1 MSPLPSPDVL
11 DPRFYDHLGEVP
23 AELLGDRLY
32 WSVELVERYA
42 REWAVELA
50 HGLGVPGALAAAGS
64 GTTAEA
70 LAGELGWVEGTAVPL
85 AWLLEELAEA
95 GEVLV
100 LDPVEGGEN
109 GGATLGGDR
118 TARRFRPAGEIRA
131 SRRQAVR
138 EAALEHDPANAP
150 FLDLLDL
157 AGRAWPRV
165 VTGEVAGGAALV
177 GAGQL
182 GLWMRYFANDNPVY
196 AVNNRLA
203 ALAAANRLPEGGRV
217 LEVGAGAGSS
227 SVALLEEL
235 ETGGR
240 LGRLGGFRVTEP
252 AAMLRRRGVRS
263 LEERW
268 PGVAIEAGELDV
280 DRPWAE
286 QGVQPGSLD
295 LVYGVNVFHVADDL
309 AWTLAEARAALAPGG
324 WLVAGECLRPRP
336 GQPIAAEMIFLLI
349 EDFRDVKTD
358 PDLRPGPGFLTP
370 EHWVAQLE
378 RAGFARVELVP
389 DVRVLRRFYPRFATG
404 AVCGLAGTMAP

>member
-1 MSPLPSPDVL
+1 MPAMSPLPSPDVL

-23 AELLGDRLY
+23 PDLLGEELY

-50 HGLGVPGALAAAGS
+50 HRLEVPRALTAAG
-64 GTTAEA
+64 GVTAEA
-70 LAGELGWVEGTAVPL
+70 LGRELGWVAGASAPL
-85 AWLLEELAEA
+85 AWLLDELAEA
-95 GEVLV
+95 GQLLAFEGAREGA
-100 LDPVEGGEN
+100 EGG
-109 GGATLGGDR
+109 G
-118 TARRFRPAGEIRA
+118 RRFRLAGELRA
-131 SRRQAVR
+131 SRREAVR

-157 AGRAWPRV
+157 AGRSWPRV
-165 VTGEVAGGAALV
+165 VTGEVAGGAALL

-182 GLWMRYFANDNPVY
+182 GLWLRYFANDNPVY

-203 ALAAANRLPEGGRV
+203 ALAAARRLPEGGRA
-217 LEVGAGAGSS
+217 LEVGAGAGSAS
-227 SVALLEEL
+227 AALLEEL
-235 ETGGR
+235 EAGGR
-240 LGRLGGFRVTEP
+240 LAWLAAFRVTEP

-263 LEERW
+263 LTERW
-268 PGVAIEAGELDV
+268 PGVAVEAAELDI

-286 QGVQPGSLD
+286 QGIEPGSLD

-309 AWTLAEARAALAPGG
+309 AWSLAEARAALAPGG

-349 EDFRDVKTD
+349 EDFRDVRTD
-358 PDLRPGPGFLTP
+358 PELRPGPGFLTP

-378 RAGFARVELVP
+378 RAGFAEVELVP

-404 AVCGLAGTMAP
+404 AVCGRAGTMAP

>member
-23 AELLGDRLY
+23 AALLGETLY

-50 HGLGVPGALAAAGS
+50 HGLGVPAALETAGGGATPEALAAQLG
-64 GTTAEA
+64 
-70 LAGELGWVEGTAVPL
+70 GEEGTEVPL

-95 GEVLV
+95 GEVLG
-100 LDPVEGGEN
+100 LPGGGSGGAGAGGE
-109 GGATLGGDR
+109 
-118 TARRFRPAGEIRA
+118 RRFRAAGELRA
-131 SRRQAVR
+131 SRREAVR
-138 EAALEHDPANAP
+138 EAALAHDPANAP

-165 VTGEVAGGAALV
+165 VTGEVTGGAALV
-177 GAGQL
+177 GPGQL

-227 SVALLEEL
+227 SAALLEEL
-235 ETGGR
+235 EAGGR
-240 LGRLGGFRVTEP
+240 LGRIGAFRVTEP
-252 AAMLRRRGVRS
+252 AAMLGRRGVRS
-263 LEERW
+263 LGERW
-268 PGVAIEAGELDV
+268 PGVAVEAGELDI
-280 DRPWAE
+280 DRPWAQ
-286 QGVQPGSLD
+286 QGIEPGSLD
-295 LVYGVNVFHVADDL
+295 LVYGVNVLHVADDL

-324 WLVAGECLRPRP
+324 WLVAGECLRPSP

-358 PDLRPGPGFLTP
+358 PELRPGPGFLTP

-378 RAGFARVELVP
+378 RA
-389 DVRVLRRFYPRFATG
+389 
-404 AVCGLAGTMAP
+404 